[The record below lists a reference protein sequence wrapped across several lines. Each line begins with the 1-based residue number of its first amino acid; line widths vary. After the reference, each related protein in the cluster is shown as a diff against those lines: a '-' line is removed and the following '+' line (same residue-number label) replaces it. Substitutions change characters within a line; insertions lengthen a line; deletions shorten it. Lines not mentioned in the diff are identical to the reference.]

1 MDRSMIDAA
10 SGGALVNKTPQ
21 EAKLLI
27 SNMAKN
33 SQQFGT
39 RGKRSTKKVN
49 EVSDLKNQL
58 SDLTALVRQMAVG
71 QLQTAKACGI
81 CSLQGHPTDMCPTLQ
96 QDSTQ

>member
-27 SNMAKN
+27 SNMAEN

-39 RGKRSTKKVN
+39 RGGRSTKQVN

-71 QLQTAKACGI
+71 
-81 CSLQGHPTDMCPTLQ
+81 
-96 QDSTQ
+96 